1 MIKIA
6 ITGGIGS
13 GKSTAAEE
21 IKKLGYKCFSADEI
35 YKHMLTDDKFV
46 CDLSDYMGVKPL
58 SDCGKFFLDKKAVSA
73 LVFSDKTH
81 LKKLNDYTH
90 PLIMNEL
97 IGKMES
103 LKTES
108 IVFAE
113 VPLLFECGY
122 DKLFDFVFIITRSD
136 DKRTEGTMLRDGK
149 TKEEVEKVISNQFSY
164 DKIAPEANIEIIN
177 NDGTVQELKN
187 KLTEAIGKIIKHRN

>member
-1 MIKIA
+1 
-6 ITGGIGS
+6 
-13 GKSTAAEE
+13 
-21 IKKLGYKCFSADEI
+21 
-35 YKHMLTDDKFV
+35 MLTDDKFV

-58 SDCGKFFLDKKAVSA
+58 FKGGKFSLDKKAVSA
-73 LVFSDKTH
+73 LVFSDKTC

-113 VPLLFECGY
+113 VPLLFEGGY

-164 DKIAPEANIEIIN
+164 DKIALEANIEIIN

-187 KLTEAIGKIIKHRN
+187 KLIEAIDKIIKRRN

>member
-1 MIKIA
+1 
-6 ITGGIGS
+6 
-13 GKSTAAEE
+13 
-21 IKKLGYKCFSADEI
+21 
-35 YKHMLTDDKFV
+35 
-46 CDLSDYMGVKPL
+46 
-58 SDCGKFFLDKKAVSA
+58 
-73 LVFSDKTH
+73 
-81 LKKLNDYTH
+81 
-90 PLIMNEL
+90 MNEL

-113 VPLLFECGY
+113 VPLLFEGGY

-187 KLTEAIGKIIKHRN
+187 NLIEAIGKITKHRN